1 MRVAEENGLNVVT
14 GEFIRPS
21 DEQEVEK
28 LDSDKKQEKITQHT
42 QWLGIIKKIFK
53 TLNQMEKNKSSEPK
67 FSLAV
72 FGLMKYVKKTYN
84 FQNGSRRDNDSVDR
98 WTSFDNG
105 NLSFNDQMSLGS
117 MKEKSKFFSLEE

>member
-1 MRVAEENGLNVVT
+1 M
-14 GEFIRPS
+14 
-21 DEQEVEK
+21 
-28 LDSDKKQEKITQHT
+28 TQHT

-53 TLNQMEKNKSSEPK
+53 TLNQMEKNKMSEPK
-67 FSLAV
+67 FSIAV

-84 FQNGSRRDNDSVDR
+84 FQNGSRRDNESIDK

-117 MKEKSKFFSLEE
+117 IREKNNIFSFEE